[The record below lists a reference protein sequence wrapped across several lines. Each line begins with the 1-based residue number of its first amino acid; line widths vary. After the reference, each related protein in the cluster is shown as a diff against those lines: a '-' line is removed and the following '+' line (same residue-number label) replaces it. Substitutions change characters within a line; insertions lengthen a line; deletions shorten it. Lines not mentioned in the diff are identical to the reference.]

1 MTALDTS
8 RPDQIANYSGVG
20 LTTGA
25 SIGCIVGAVLG
36 NFGIGLIVG
45 GMVGIVF
52 GPALGLAM
60 RQSADVPPEEE

>member
-1 MTALDTS
+1 MTS
-8 RPDQIANYSGVG
+8 ANDNHYEQTAKDSGVG

-25 SIGCIVGAVLG
+25 SIGCVVGAVLG

-45 GMVGIVF
+45 AMLGIVF

-60 RQSADVPPEEE
+60 RQSTDVQSES